1 MNVPETRSLVRA
13 ILDHPQD
20 ARARLEELRMIVA
33 TRLDETDSARETGTL
48 ARVVLDIEGALRAL
62 EGSAAGATPVDEI
75 LARRTARGA
84 K

>member
-1 MNVPETRSLVRA
+1 
-13 ILDHPQD
+13 
-20 ARARLEELRMIVA
+20 MIVA